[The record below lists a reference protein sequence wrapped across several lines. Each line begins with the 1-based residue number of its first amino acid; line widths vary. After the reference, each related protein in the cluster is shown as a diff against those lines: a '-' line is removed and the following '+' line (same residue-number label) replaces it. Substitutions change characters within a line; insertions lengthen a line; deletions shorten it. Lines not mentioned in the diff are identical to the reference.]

1 MINFSIHITGICN
14 LGLVKIEKK
23 LKFMLNLYVIR
34 HGKAVRPEDAVNDF
48 NRELNK
54 KGTAQTN
61 QVGDLLKRADVKIDL
76 IVTSG
81 AKRTAETAEIINFH
95 LNAKAVYY
103 TDDLYLA
110 DRKKIQKII
119 SKHGKGD
126 NVLLVG
132 HNNGLS
138 DFVSYLSGKN
148 LVLSTSM
155 LVHLSF
161 DLKDWSEID
170 ANLAKIELIF
180 EPNVHSF

>member
-14 LGLVKIEKK
+14 LGLVKNEKK

-48 NRELNK
+48 SRELNK

-110 DRKKIQKII
+110 DRKKFK
-119 SKHGKGD
+119 K
-126 NVLLVG
+126 
-132 HNNGLS
+132 
-138 DFVSYLSGKN
+138 
-148 LVLSTSM
+148 
-155 LVHLSF
+155 
-161 DLKDWSEID
+161 
-170 ANLAKIELIF
+170 
-180 EPNVHSF
+180 